1 MTNRGFNNVKPM
13 LNLTLLNSIL
23 FVPNRGFNIVKPML
37 NLTLLNSILF
47 VFFYKEFNI
56 VKPMLNLTMLNF
68 IIFNLLLYFFKN
80 YMYFLLYVY
89 IFLSF

>member
-47 VFFYKEFNI
+47 VFYKEFNI

-68 IIFNLLLYFFKN
+68 IIFNLLLYLFFSKIICIF
-80 YMYFLLYVY
+80 YFMFTY
-89 IFLSF
+89 F